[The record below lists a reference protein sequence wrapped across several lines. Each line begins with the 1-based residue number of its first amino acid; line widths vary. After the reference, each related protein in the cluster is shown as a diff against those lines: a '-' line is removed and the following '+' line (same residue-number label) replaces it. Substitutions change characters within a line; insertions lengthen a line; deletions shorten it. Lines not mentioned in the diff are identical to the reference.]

1 MAGAL
6 SIIRTTQHSPD
17 RRVECKDSKRSC
29 LSEIL
34 ALAAS
39 LLLFGCV
46 AHKSLAVVRTLGR
59 NSKAREE
66 ALTRV
71 LRFRVQQAGL
81 RLLLLLLLLLPL
93 LVAVVGTGT
102 GE

>member
-1 MAGAL
+1 MCNG
-6 SIIRTTQHSPD
+6 RTSPES
-17 RRVECKDSKRSC
+17 RLTRANPHVKNHKPEV
-29 LSEIL
+29 L

-66 ALTRV
+66 VLPRV
-71 LRFRVQQAGL
+71 LRVRAQQAGL
-81 RLLLLLLLLLPL
+81 RLLLLLLLLLL
-93 LVAVVGTGT
+93 VVVAVVGTGT

>member
-1 MAGAL
+1 M
-6 SIIRTTQHSPD
+6 
-17 RRVECKDSKRSC
+17 
-29 LSEIL
+29 
-34 ALAAS
+34 
-39 LLLFGCV
+39 
-46 AHKSLAVVRTLGR
+46 RTLGR

-71 LRFRVQQAGL
+71 LRVRVQQAGL
-81 RLLLLLLLLLPL
+81 RGLLLLLLLLLPL